1 MSTHTDGAT
10 VVVGILHRSFGG
22 MREKSGR
29 SLWLEL
35 VGSRCTQCRY
45 TGRCSVL
52 FSLLE
57 VGTCETPTSPR
68 SAKEKWGQWGRRQ
81 WCRRAPSDA
90 QVSEGLIK
98 WIVGVSQRRGGWKK
112 GDLGGMRV
120 CRLALL
126 FTREEPEEKSW
137 SFHNGEALMRES
149 RSVEARVFGGEL
161 LEQQRYE
168 SNNQIDTNPFFL
180 PPFYLI
186 YWTWWSG

>member
-1 MSTHTDGAT
+1 MKCM
-10 VVVGILHRSFGG
+10 VG
-22 MREKSGR
+22 M
-29 SLWLEL
+29 
-35 VGSRCTQCRY
+35 
-45 TGRCSVL
+45 
-52 FSLLE
+52 
-57 VGTCETPTSPR
+57 
-68 SAKEKWGQWGRRQ
+68 
-81 WCRRAPSDA
+81 
-90 QVSEGLIK
+90 
-98 WIVGVSQRRGGWKK
+98 SQRRGGWKK
-112 GDLGGMRV
+112 GYLGGMKV
-120 CRLALL
+120 YRLALL